1 MDKRTAQIVDHVSP
15 ETASMFRSMAE
26 LEETSCSEKA
36 GDLVTEYLESKK
48 SLNTRV
54 CGKYLGVNRTISD
67 RA

>member
-48 SLNTRV
+48 KVSKR
-54 CGKYLGVNRTISD
+54 GYAESIWE
-67 RA
+67 

>member
-48 SLNTRV
+48 KSQYEGMRKVFGSEQND
-54 CGKYLGVNRTISD
+54 K
-67 RA
+67 